1 MVEGEGKKIIAV
13 PASVDAQYSDADTDR
28 ERDTDRGTGVIE
40 ESSSRI
46 GVSWTGRTDTNKRV
60 VFPASSLTSPVL
72 TGLSREEAE
81 QFASLILKGERG
93 GADLGPGL
101 ESVAALVQQIEHS
114 RERHGEGIS
123 IRGDIDRQDEAE
135 VESVVG
141 AVEKGS
147 YVVVKII
154 AARGHTLR

>member
-1 MVEGEGKKIIAV
+1 MVLVEGEGKKI
-13 PASVDAQYSDADTDR
+13 PAAPSSVDTQYSNADTDR
-28 ERDTDRGTGVIE
+28 RTDTANDK
-40 ESSSRI
+40 SNRI

-60 VFPASSLTSPVL
+60 VFPASTLTSPVL
-72 TGLSREEAE
+72 TGLSRVEAE
-81 QFASLILKGERG
+81 KFASLVLEGERG

-101 ESVAALVQQIEHS
+101 ESVATLVRSIES
-114 RERHGEGIS
+114 ERVRGREEG
-123 IRGDIDRQDEAE
+123 
-135 VESVVG
+135 SVVEETEEQ